1 MFIDRPLQTLRLLFR
16 LDEAVPLPAWTT
28 PELEEAWRE
37 NGLELD
43 VPAECTVTEVHYGG
57 DEGGIICK
65 LDFGPA
71 AAEEEFYASITYL
84 RFSSRLPLALEIATY
99 QKHRLK
105 RLRRALE
112 AA

>member
-1 MFIDRPLQTLRLLFR
+1 MIDSPLQMLRLLGR
-16 LDEAVPLPAWTT
+16 LNRSVPLSAWTT
-28 PELEEAWRE
+28 PELAEAWRE

-43 VPAECTVTEVHYGG
+43 MPAECTVTEVYYGG
-57 DEGGIICK
+57 EEGGIICK

-71 AAEEEFYASITYL
+71 AAEQEFYASITYL